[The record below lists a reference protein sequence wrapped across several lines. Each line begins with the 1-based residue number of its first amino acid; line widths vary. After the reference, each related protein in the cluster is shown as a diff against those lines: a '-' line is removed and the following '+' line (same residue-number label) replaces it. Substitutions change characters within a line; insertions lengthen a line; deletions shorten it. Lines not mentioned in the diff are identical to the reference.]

1 MSINGRYQTIMSLRL
16 PEYLREEL
24 SRTADQMEMSD
35 SNLVRIAIQSAITKY
50 ANQNL
55 TETGGW

>member
-1 MSINGRYQTIMSLRL
+1 MSLRL

-24 SRTADQMEMSD
+24 STTADQMGMSD
-35 SNLVRIAIQSAITKY
+35 SNLVRIAIQSAITKF

-55 TETGGW
+55 TEQGVW